1 VPANRNR
8 RWASILGGVV
18 GCLYVAFGF
27 AEVATHLD
35 EPASLIFWI
44 SSLWGG
50 GALVLY
56 GTFGRPEVATRLV
69 VAGSLLGFLA
79 TLWTLVIP
87 ALATALV
94 FISIRNSGRGRD
106 AAAS

>member
-1 VPANRNR
+1 MPANRSR

-18 GCLYVAFGF
+18 GCLYVALGC
-27 AEVATHLD
+27 AEVALRLD
-35 EPASLIFWI
+35 EPGSLIFWI

-56 GTFGRPEVATRLV
+56 GTFGRPEISTRLV

-79 TLWTLVIP
+79 TAWTLVIP
-87 ALATALV
+87 VLVGVLV
-94 FISIRNSGRGRD
+94 FVSIRNSGRG
-106 AAAS
+106 AEAS

>member
-1 VPANRNR
+1 VPAKSSR

-35 EPASLIFWI
+35 EPASLIFWM

-56 GTFGRPEVATRLV
+56 GTFGRPEISTRLV
-69 VAGSLLGFLA
+69 VAGALLGFLA
-79 TLWTLVIP
+79 TVWTLVIP
-87 ALATALV
+87 VLASALV
-94 FISIRNSGRGRD
+94 FVSIRNSGRG